1 MNIQKRRLK
10 KLVNNLYKGFILVI
24 LSFSLFSFSVNKEEV
39 DLWNKFALF
48 NSDFDKFN
56 GSNLTWFSK
65 LIRKDRMVEVG
76 DRFTLGSEIE
86 YNIGIKYF
94 DSNHK
99 KIQFITK
106 EYYGQW
112 GMFTADNTYLF
123 DSLGNTLGIGYKNV
137 YFQCA
142 CNKNDDTKDNR
153 VFKIVNKGFDLIE
166 IDRTMFN
173 QNGKPLDTTKCDNP
187 WFESPEIFTS
197 LDQFLKKYPMDNAV
211 RRN

>member
-1 MNIQKRRLK
+1 
-10 KLVNNLYKGFILVI
+10 VNNLYKGFILVI
-24 LSFSLFSFSVNKEEV
+24 LAFSLFSFSVNKEEV

-99 KIQFITK
+99 KIQFIRN
-106 EYYGQW
+106 
-112 GMFTADNTYLF
+112 FSN
-123 DSLGNTLGIGYKNV
+123 NP
-137 YFQCA
+137 
-142 CNKNDDTKDNR
+142 
-153 VFKIVNKGFDLIE
+153 KISNNLALNNIITIIKVE
-166 IDRTMFN
+166 IHASNM
-173 QNGKPLDTTKCDNP
+173 
-187 WFESPEIFTS
+187 
-197 LDQFLKKYPMDNAV
+197 AA
-211 RRN
+211 